1 MAKYKCIASGNVI
14 EFTNQVDIDSMVGH
28 EGYIRLEDTPV
39 VVEAPVVAKKAG
51 RPAKVSEVTPTEG
64 E

>member
-28 EGYIRLEDTPV
+28 EGYIKLEEQQEPV
-39 VVEAPVVAKKAG
+39 KTAVAPKKTTKVAAQQEVEVK
-51 RPAKVSEVTPTEG
+51 
-64 E
+64 

>member
-1 MAKYKCIASGNVI
+1 MAKYKCLISGNVI

-28 EGYIRLEDTPV
+28 EGYIKLEEQETPK
-39 VVEAPVVAKKAG
+39 APVVAKKAK
-51 RPAKVSEVTPTEG
+51 AAVVTPTEG

>member
-1 MAKYKCIASGNVI
+1 MAKYKCLISGNVI

-28 EGYIRLEDTPV
+28 EGYIKLEDEPV
-39 VVEAPVVAKKAG
+39 KTAPVVAKKAK
-51 RPAKVSEVTPTEG
+51 AAVVSKDEQQEA

>member
-28 EGYIRLEDTPV
+28 EGYIKLEEQQEVVVKPTAAKKTATKAATPV
-39 VVEAPVVAKKAG
+39 EA
-51 RPAKVSEVTPTEG
+51 E
-64 E
+64 

>member
-1 MAKYKCIASGNVI
+1 MAKYKCIISGNVI

-28 EGYIRLEDTPV
+28 EGYIKLEEQEAPK
-39 VVEAPVVAKKAG
+39 APVVAKKAK
-51 RPAKVSEVTPTEG
+51 AAVVTPTEA

>member
-28 EGYIRLEDTPV
+28 EGYIKLEEHEPV
-39 VVEAPVVAKKAG
+39 KTSVATKKTTKVAAQQEVEVK
-51 RPAKVSEVTPTEG
+51 
-64 E
+64 

>member
-1 MAKYKCIASGNVI
+1 MAKYKCIVSGNVI

-28 EGYIRLEDTPV
+28 EGYLKLEEQEAPKTPV
-39 VVEAPVVAKKAG
+39 AAKKT
-51 RPAKVSEVTPTEG
+51 AKVATPQEVEV